1 MECLQLPEWYGHP
14 IASSIDCVDE
24 GISYICKRRWFN
36 STYLFWL
43 SWVAFAN
50 NYVLC
55 LLLIIPGV
63 VILVLHLMCFVH
75 ALTSSCTCFFIKN
88 VWLHFSLI
96 TLDSCLC
103 DITELFNQH
112 HFLSKL
118 GLDLEILWVTI
129 KRNSLNSSVYF
140 TNTFKSLETQEF
152 FHWNFAMH

>member
-1 MECLQLPEWYGHP
+1 M
-14 IASSIDCVDE
+14 
-24 GISYICKRRWFN
+24 
-36 STYLFWL
+36 
-43 SWVAFAN
+43 
-50 NYVLC
+50 LC

-75 ALTSSCTCFFIKN
+75 ALTSSCVCVFIKN

-103 DITELFNQH
+103 DITEFFNQH

-118 GLDLEILWVTI
+118 GLVLEILGVTI
-129 KRNSLNSSVYF
+129 ERNSLNSFVYF